1 MPDSEHDDLRSLA
14 DEDLML
20 IVTDEPVSGSRV
32 PTGEQIISVN
42 PA

>member
-1 MPDSEHDDLRSLA
+1 MPDSEHDDPMRGVRL
-14 DEDLML
+14 L